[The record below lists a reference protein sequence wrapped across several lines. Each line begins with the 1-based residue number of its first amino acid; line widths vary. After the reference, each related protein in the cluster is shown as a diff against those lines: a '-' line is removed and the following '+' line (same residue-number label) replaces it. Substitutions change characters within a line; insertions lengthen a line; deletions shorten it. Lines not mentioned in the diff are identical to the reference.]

1 MPDDRRRRRTNA
13 GPGED
18 GNGDE
23 SEDEDGLDDDVFR
36 VLRNRDRRYALYFL
50 LEHGTVALDELA
62 DVVVGWTNATTYGTA
77 SKRLRDGVYVDLTH
91 RHLPA
96 MADVGV
102 VRYDHES
109 GEVSLSCSGTVREFV
124 RLACEAETGPEGR
137 P

>member
-1 MPDDRRRRRTNA
+1 MPDDRRRRANA
-13 GPGED
+13 GSG
-18 GNGDE
+18 GNGGE
-23 SEDEDGLDDDVFR
+23 SEGEGGDGLDDDVFR

-50 LEHGTVALDELA
+50 LEHGTVSLDELA

-96 MADVGV
+96 MADADVI
-102 VRYDHES
+102 RYDRES
-109 GEVSLSCSGTVREFV
+109 GEVSLSCSATVREFV
-124 RLACEAETGPEGR
+124 RLACETETGPEGR